1 MYIRERERLQ
11 RRRKERGE
19 EGRERLRKG
28 GGREMKKK
36 LQERRGRKER
46 SDSYRGGREVKRGV
60 RQRLQDTKSQ
70 TICKRYAV
78 DTLILFTYDKSK
90 FVNVC
95 DNPNQCKLVFKS

>member
-1 MYIRERERLQ
+1 MR
-11 RRRKERGE
+11 
-19 EGRERLRKG
+19 
-28 GGREMKKK
+28 KK

-78 DTLILFTYDKSK
+78 DTLILFTHDKSK